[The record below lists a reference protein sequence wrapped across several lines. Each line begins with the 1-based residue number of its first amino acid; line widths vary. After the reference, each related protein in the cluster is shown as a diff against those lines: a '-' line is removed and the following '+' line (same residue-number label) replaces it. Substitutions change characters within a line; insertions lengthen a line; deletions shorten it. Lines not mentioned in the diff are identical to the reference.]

1 MAIGSGFEVMDFVG
15 FHFPAFTEDMKV
27 LLVVMARKV
36 GWCPDSRVRW
46 EGAWDVKKKLKGERG
61 ASKANASLRTKES
74 DGHVRKFRGNGPGL

>member
-46 EGAWDVKKKLKGERG
+46 VDL
-61 ASKANASLRTKES
+61 
-74 DGHVRKFRGNGPGL
+74 